1 MYAKSEILRR
11 REAVG
16 INVRACNLSCDSVH
30 AETFTHRTSES
41 SFSISSL
48 THPLRAGSGL
58 KYVPSTLSM
67 PFVPSC
73 VHLESP
79 LHQQSGRSSDTW
91 THPRHPLPP
100 TSPHICYVKSKRP
113 SPSTITTNK
122 WRRRK
127 LLWSPLHQCD
137 LHLCVPNPRARRPD
151 APTLCHEHVL
161 PRTGHRRGKEKE
173 ANGTSNL

>member
-1 MYAKSEILRR
+1 M
-11 REAVG
+11 
-16 INVRACNLSCDSVH
+16 RACNLSCDSVH

-100 TSPHICYVKSKRP
+100 TSPHVCHVKSKCP
-113 SPSTITTNK
+113 SASTIATNK
-122 WRRRK
+122 WRRGEFLRG
-127 LLWSPLHQCD
+127 SLHQCD
-137 LHLCVPNPRARRPD
+137 LHLRVPNPRARRPD